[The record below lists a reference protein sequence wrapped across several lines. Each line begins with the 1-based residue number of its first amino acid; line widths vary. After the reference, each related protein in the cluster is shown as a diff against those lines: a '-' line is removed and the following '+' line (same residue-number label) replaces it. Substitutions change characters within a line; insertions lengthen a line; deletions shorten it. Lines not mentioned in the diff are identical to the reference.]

1 MVTDVKPLSENGK
14 SGEPFVEIF
23 SATLRP
29 YRSLNQN
36 GFIILMLL
44 FGGTCF
50 CMGFFYV
57 MVGAWPVFVFLGLDV
72 LLLYIAFRANYRSAK
87 AYEEII
93 VRQDALIIRRVSA
106 RGKIHEIAF
115 NPYWVKLHL
124 SHDEDDVVTEISVT
138 ARGEQA
144 SLGQFLNPDDKTTF
158 AKAFGAA
165 LYEAKR

>member
-1 MVTDVKPLSENGK
+1 MVTDVKPLNENAK

-29 YRSLNQN
+29 YRSLSQN

-72 LLLYIAFRANYRSAK
+72 VLLYIAFRANYLSAK

-93 VRQDALIIRRVSA
+93 VRPDALIIRRVSA
-106 RGKIHEIAF
+106 RERIHEITF

-124 SHDEDDVVTEISVT
+124 SRDEDDIVTKISVT
-138 ARGEQA
+138 ARGERA
-144 SLGQFLNPDDKTTF
+144 NLGQFLNPDDKTTF

-165 LYEAKR
+165 LFEAKR

>member
-1 MVTDVKPLSENGK
+1 MNENGK
-14 SGEPFVEIF
+14 SYEPIVEIF

-36 GFIILMLL
+36 GFILLMLL

-57 MVGAWPVFVFLGLDV
+57 MVGAWPVFAFLGLDV
-72 LLLYIAFRANYRSAK
+72 VLLYIAFRVNYRSAK

-93 VRQDALIIRRVSA
+93 VRQDALIIRRVSP
-106 RGKIHEIAF
+106 RGKSHEITF

-124 SHDEDDVVTEISVT
+124 SRDEDDVVTKISVT
-138 ARGEQA
+138 AHGEQA

-165 LYEAKR
+165 LFEAKR